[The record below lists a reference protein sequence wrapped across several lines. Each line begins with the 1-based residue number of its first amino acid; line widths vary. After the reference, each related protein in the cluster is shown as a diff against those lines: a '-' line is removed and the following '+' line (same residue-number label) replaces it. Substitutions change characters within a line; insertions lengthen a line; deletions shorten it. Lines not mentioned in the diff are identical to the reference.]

1 MKILRKTDQEFIKNL
16 RKNSRSTLTQISRKI
31 HIPISTLYDR
41 LKNHEKDFITKY
53 TTLIDFSK
61 IGYTTKA
68 QIFLKVPIENRI
80 RLESFLNEHQ
90 NVNSVYLLNNKYDF
104 LVEGIFENNQLAREF
119 TDYLSTEFNLLDNE
133 IIFIAK
139 DIVKEGFLAS

>member
-1 MKILRKTDQEFIKNL
+1 MNILRKTDQEFIKNL

-53 TTLIDFSK
+53 TALIDFSK